1 MLSDS
6 HSVSPGYIMRNA
18 ILQQVS
24 RVMAGTLGSNILL
37 ATLEIVLTGNFFA
50 LFSTLKLSSQILFNK
65 GPP

>member
-18 ILQQVS
+18 KLQQVA
-24 RVMAGTLGSNILL
+24 RVMARTLGSNILL
-37 ATLEIVLTGNFFA
+37 VTLEIVLTGNFFA
-50 LFSTLKLSSQILFNK
+50 LFSTLKLLSRILFNK